1 MAWTFAARVSALDQ
15 REVVAA
21 ECGGR
26 HLALYRL
33 HDGYY
38 ATSDTCPHQGASL
51 SDGCVVEGFIECP
64 LHFALF
70 DIRTGA
76 ADGGMT
82 TTAVRTFP
90 TRVDNGEIHVDLDE

>member
-1 MAWTFAARVSALDQ
+1 MAWTCAAKVSALDQ

-26 HLALYRL
+26 RLAIYRL
-33 HDGYY
+33 GAAYF
-38 ATSDTCPHQGASL
+38 ATSDTCPHQGGSL
-51 SDGCVVEGFIECP
+51 SDGCVVDGFIECP

-76 ADGGMT
+76 PDGSVT
-82 TTAVRTFP
+82 AAAVRTFP
-90 TRVDNGEIHVDLDE
+90 TRVENDEIHVDIDV